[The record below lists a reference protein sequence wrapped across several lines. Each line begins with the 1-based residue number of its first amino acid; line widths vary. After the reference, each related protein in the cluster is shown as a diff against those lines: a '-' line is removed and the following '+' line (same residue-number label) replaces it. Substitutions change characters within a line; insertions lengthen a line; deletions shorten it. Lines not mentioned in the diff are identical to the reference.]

1 MTYRIETRNCYL
13 RVALE
18 RLEGV
23 SDRSIDTCIIDLASF
38 RSLTELIRIV
48 SRNETRTR
56 FIFIGN
62 CGSFSYAL
70 ASLVSVDSKASLR
83 GYYEKLRHCPGVS
96 YGMAMTLLINLKTMA
111 NLTHK
116 DMATVHSLLLNDSMK
131 SAAGQI
137 GTSPKLFYQRVD
149 TLVKKMNML
158 NRLQTQ
164 LFLRLEFR
172 PDYVQERIN
181 EHVRLSVRRQ
191 LGQVN
196 SLVLTE

>member
-13 RVALE
+13 RLALE
-18 RLEGV
+18 RLEEI
-23 SDRSIDTCIIDLASF
+23 SDHSVDTCIIDLASF
-38 RSLTELIRIV
+38 PSLTELIRIV
-48 SRNETRTR
+48 SRNETCAR

-62 CGSFSYAL
+62 RGSFSCAL

-96 YGMAMTLLINLKTMA
+96 YDMAMTLLINLKTMA
-111 NLTHK
+111 NLTHR
-116 DMATVHSLLLNDSMK
+116 DMTTVHSLLLNDSMK

-137 GTSPKLFYQRVD
+137 GTRPKLFYHRVD

-164 LFLRLEFR
+164 HFFRREFR

-191 LGQVN
+191 LGLVN